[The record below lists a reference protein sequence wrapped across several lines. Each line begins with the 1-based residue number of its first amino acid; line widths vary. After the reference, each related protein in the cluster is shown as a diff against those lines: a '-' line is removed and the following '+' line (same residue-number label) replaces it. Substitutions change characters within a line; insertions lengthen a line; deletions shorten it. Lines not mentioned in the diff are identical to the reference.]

1 MQSWK
6 RGSLT
11 LLAGMQSQAHILK
24 KEELIQY
31 HGIHKSDALK
41 IFWSDSKL
49 FLGYP
54 LTLSA

>member
-24 KEELIQY
+24 KKELIQY

-41 IFWSDSKL
+41 IFGVIANFFWV
-49 FLGYP
+49 
-54 LTLSA
+54 TH